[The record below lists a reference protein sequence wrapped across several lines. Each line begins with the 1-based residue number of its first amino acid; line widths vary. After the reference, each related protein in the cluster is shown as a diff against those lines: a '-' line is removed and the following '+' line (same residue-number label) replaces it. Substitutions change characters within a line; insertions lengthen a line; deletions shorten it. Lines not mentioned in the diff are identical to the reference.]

1 MSAAFIGASTV
12 LEKVTHLFCSLEH
25 VPFFHL
31 EPKAKLLFQILG
43 NMKNQWGSIMLNI
56 LNILEIFNF

>member
-1 MSAAFIGASTV
+1 VII
-12 LEKVTHLFCSLEH
+12 VTLEH